1 MSVQPTML
9 SVELLASTPGIA
21 EAPTWVG
28 DELWF
33 TDLMTG
39 ILRVRTDGSLETVV
53 NARRGV
59 GGLVPHADGGVVA
72 SGRSL
77 VHVATGGDV
86 TTLSERPPD
95 TTGFNDLHV
104 TPQGDVLA
112 GVLRYR
118 PLAGE
123 DPRPGSLLV
132 LRGEELREVHTGPAW
147 PNGIGTSPT
156 GEATYLADFATGRV
170 LELADGA
177 PARVLAT
184 LDEGHADGLAV
195 DAEGRIWVATGPG
208 GTVVVLSPDG
218 VVDDR
223 FAVPAAFVASLAL
236 PPAGGP
242 VVLAVAGLPDGSG
255 GLLAADLPAVA
266 CPVVAATN
274 LIG

>member
-1 MSVQPTML
+1 MTVQPPML
-9 SVELLASTPGIA
+9 PVQVLASTPGIA

-33 TDLMTG
+33 TDLMSG
-39 ILRVRTDGSLETVV
+39 ILRLRSDGFVETVV
-53 NARRGV
+53 DARRGV
-59 GGLVPHADGGVVA
+59 GGLVAHAKGGVVA

-77 VHVATGGDV
+77 VHVAADGV
-86 TTLSERPPD
+86 LTTLSARPPD
-95 TTGFNDLHV
+95 TTGFNDLHT
-104 TPQGDVLA
+104 TPTGDVLA

-118 PLAGE
+118 PMAGE
-123 DPRPGSLLV
+123 EPVPGALLI
-132 LRGEELREVHTGPAW
+132 LREGRLREVHAGPAW

-156 GEATYLADFATGRV
+156 GEAIYLADFATGRV
-170 LELADGA
+170 FELADGA

-195 DAEGRIWVATGPG
+195 DADGRIWVATGPG
-208 GTVVVLSPDG
+208 GTVVALSPDG

-223 FAVPAAFVASLAL
+223 FTVPAGFVASLAL

-255 GLLAADLPAVA
+255 GLLAADLP
-266 CPVVAATN
+266 VVAAPAVAATSA
-274 LIG
+274 IG